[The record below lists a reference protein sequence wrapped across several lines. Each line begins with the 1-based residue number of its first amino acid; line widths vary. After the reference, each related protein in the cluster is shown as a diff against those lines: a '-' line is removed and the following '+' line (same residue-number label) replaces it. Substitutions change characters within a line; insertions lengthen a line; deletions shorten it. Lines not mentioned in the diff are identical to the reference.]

1 MSTLILKC
9 STDSCITT
17 FSDDFDPKK
26 AGIILIRNKEDYEK
40 WKNFRQKNHLIKV
53 VLAKFNKLTILSE
66 IILICPLNKLY
77 VKNIKDRYFYV
88 IIRVITN

>member
-1 MSTLILKC
+1 MKNGK
-9 STDSCITT
+9 T
-17 FSDDFDPKK
+17 FVK
-26 AGIILIRNKEDYEK
+26 
-40 WKNFRQKNHLIKV
+40 KNHLIKV

-77 VKNIKDRYFYV
+77 VKKIKDRDFYV